1 MLPTAG
7 ETPATIIG
15 VKGVPVELK
24 YTHASTNKF
33 EVAVLKLTGPLVPIS
48 IYEVVELGK
57 YTAVLLVGAF
67 VTSAAE
73 PTSCAGPGETCDE
86 GARLVTLSTFEF
98 SNCHARLGWGSAP
111 EYARLIS
118 NKLWHFIRDGLQQRP
133 G

>member
-1 MLPTAG
+1 VLPPAG

-57 YTAVLLVGAF
+57 LTAVLLVGAL

-73 PTSCAGPGETCDE
+73 P
-86 GARLVTLSTFEF
+86 
-98 SNCHARLGWGSAP
+98 
-111 EYARLIS
+111 
-118 NKLWHFIRDGLQQRP
+118 
-133 G
+133 